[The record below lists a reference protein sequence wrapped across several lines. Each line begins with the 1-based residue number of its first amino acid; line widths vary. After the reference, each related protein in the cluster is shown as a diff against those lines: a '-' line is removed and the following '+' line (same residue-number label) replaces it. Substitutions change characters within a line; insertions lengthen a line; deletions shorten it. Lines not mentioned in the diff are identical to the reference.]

1 MLNTTMGL
9 DSVDFTPRMAA
20 CLKGNHV
27 NLHLADQLNAVDAA
41 DWDQLAADAGLFM
54 QRQWLTALHDSGC
67 ATAATGW
74 QPLPIWWSSTASCRP
89 GTGLAQKPFARRIRV

>member
-1 MLNTTMGL
+1 MGL

-54 QRQWLTALHDSGC
+54 QRQWLTACMTGLRHRRHRL
-67 ATAATGW
+67 ATPAHLVRAAR
-74 QPLPIWWSSTASCRP
+74 PAARP
-89 GTGLAQKPFARRIRV
+89 GTGLAQKPFAGRIRV